1 MADNV
6 SITSGDSIVS
16 DDEIDDIEST
26 DIINENITSDLLDE
40 DLEDEGEYEDDDDD
54 SDLVSN
60 KISNN
65 ITEKLHSI
73 EETYSDYYSNDKITK
88 PYLSKFEKAKILG
101 IRAEMLAGG
110 AKPLIKLDNH
120 ISDVYSIAK
129 LELESKKIPLLLRR
143 QLPNGKFEDWRLEEL
158 HF

>member
-6 SITSGDSIVS
+6 SNNSGDSVLS
-16 DDEIDDIEST
+16 DDEIDDLESI
-26 DIINENITSDLLDE
+26 DMINENITSNLLED
-40 DLEDEGEYEDDDDD
+40 DLEDEGEYEDDDN
-54 SDLVSN
+54 SDLISN
-60 KISNN
+60 KMSNN
-65 ITEKLHSI
+65 STDKLYSI

-110 AKPLIKLDNH
+110 AKPLIKLDKD

-143 QLPNGKFEDWRLEEL
+143 PLPNGKFEDWRLDEL